1 MTLHYRGIAY
11 EPASSIAPAAQG
23 LVTGKYRG
31 VLTPIWVSSTA
42 PAMHSATTLR
52 YRGADYLA

>member
-1 MTLHYRGIAY
+1 MMTLHYRGIAY
-11 EPASSIAPAAQG
+11 EPVPAAPAAQG